1 MTESAAIP
9 GHRHAGPWVFIAAL
23 VVPALW
29 GIYWVPLR
37 ALDGV
42 AAAGPWATF
51 VAVLVG
57 ALTMAPFAWTG
68 RHRIRASNP
77 WALMSI
83 GIGGVSFVLYSNGL
97 LYGHVAVVIL
107 LFYLTPVW
115 SVILARVWL
124 GWRGSVWRYA
134 AIGIGLGGIA
144 LVLRGSH
151 GGLPLPT
158 TIGDWFGLA
167 SGIMW
172 SISSTGLRTHV
183 ETNGVETNFVFCLG
197 GALAALVL
205 ALGLG
210 GAPPAVPAPAIP
222 ETALWIAVLGVG
234 WWGASLAIFMWVA
247 RRMEPTR
254 LGILMMTEAIVGT
267 ISAALFTAE
276 PFGWIMAVGAVLVV
290 AAAYLETR
298 HESPAA

>member
-1 MTESAAIP
+1 MTQSAAIP
-9 GHRHAGPWVFIAAL
+9 GHGRAGPTVFIAAL

-37 ALDGV
+37 ALEAV

-51 VAVLVG
+51 VAVAVG
-57 ALTMAPFAWTG
+57 ALAMAPFAWVG
-68 RHRIRASNP
+68 RRRIRASNP
-77 WALMSI
+77 WALVSI
-83 GIGGVSFVLYSNGL
+83 GIGGVSFILYSNGL

-115 SVILARVWL
+115 SVIIARLWL
-124 GWRGSVWRYA
+124 GWPASWWRYA
-134 AIGIGLGGIA
+134 AIGLGLGGIA

-158 TIGDWFGLA
+158 TLGDWFGLA

-172 SISSTGLRTHV
+172 SISSTGLRTQV
-183 ETNGVETNFVFCLG
+183 ATNGVETNFIFCLG
-197 GALAALVL
+197 GAVAALVL

-210 GAPPAVPAPAIP
+210 GSPPPLPDDA
-222 ETALWIAVLGVG
+222 ALEALAWIAALGVG
-234 WWGASLAIFMWVA
+234 WWGVSLAVFMWVA
-247 RRMEPTR
+247 RLMEPTR

-267 ISAALFTAE
+267 LSAAIFTAE
-276 PFGWIMAVGAVLVV
+276 PFGWIMAVGAALVV
-290 AAAYLETR
+290 LAAYLETR
-298 HESPAA
+298 HEAPAA